1 MEEPLIPL
9 ASEDSDLGDGGDFES
24 FSGKYWLL
32 LIFLLLFL
40 VVVAVCFL
48 CWCNFVS
55 VAAGVAVFAHVA
67 VLLLSCC

>member
-32 LIFLLLFL
+32 LIFLLCP

-67 VLLLSCC
+67 VLLMSCC